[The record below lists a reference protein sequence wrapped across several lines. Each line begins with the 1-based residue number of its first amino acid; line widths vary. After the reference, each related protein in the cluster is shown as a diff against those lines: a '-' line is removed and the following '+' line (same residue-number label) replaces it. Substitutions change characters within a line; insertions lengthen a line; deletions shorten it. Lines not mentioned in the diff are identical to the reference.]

1 MKKSILVISL
11 LGVGLF
17 ISSCG
22 GSGTSNSSVNSESN
36 SITSVEDSISS
47 ENNSELD
54 STTSENNSELESITS
69 EVEEISSSENNS
81 SEEIS
86 SVQQLTVKEQLEQY
100 LSYCIETANYTIVN
114 EELTRYYVPNAFYCE
129 DNYAS
134 PYGYAEDDEG
144 IFSYSISN
152 SIVESVNYMKDDNGE
167 NLKGLYSYSYGNY
180 SWIDKENYLINSFDS
195 ISKDDIKLTR
205 VKNTKVETYS
215 VDFNVVYPLLAEFHL
230 QNFVAASVSGGVV
243 TKSLRGTCNLTIT
256 DNGFNMS
263 FYSSATYTTIDY
275 EVVNI
280 GTTEIPAITYY
291 IENDGAQMENL
302 YTQIVSLFYNDK
314 YKITYSD
321 GIVRYVTP
329 SYVVTINGDTING
342 YFISLSD
349 LLTYPFTV
357 ENGEVVVGEA
367 LETGLYG
374 YYIRPGIFSSFEL
387 NEDKLTNDSYLS
399 LQGTANCFTT
409 LELTEG
415 NLIGKAEISASIVK
429 DENNAIV
436 PSDCVV
442 TFVGT
447 EYDGNQGKL
456 LETTYT
462 AQYSEFGSASYEIIE
477 NYLSSIN

>member
-1 MKKSILVISL
+1 MKKSILVLSL

-22 GSGTSNSSVNSESN
+22 GSETSNSSVNSESN
-36 SITSVEDSISS
+36 SITSVEDSTAS
-47 ENNSELD
+47 EINSELD
-54 STTSENNSELESITS
+54 SLVSENYSELESITS
-69 EVEEISSSENNS
+69 EVEDVFSSEDNS

-100 LSYCIETANYTIVN
+100 LSYCIETDNYTIVN

-152 SIVESVNYMKDDNGE
+152 SIVESVSYLKNDSGE
-167 NLKGLYSYSYGNY
+167 NVKGLYSYSYGKY
-180 SWIDKENYLINSFDS
+180 SWIEKENYLINSFAP
-195 ISKDDIKLTR
+195 ISMDDIKLTR

-215 VDFNVVYPLLAEFHL
+215 VDFNVIYPLLTEFHL
-230 QNFVAASVSGGVV
+230 QSFVAASVSGGVV

-275 EVVNI
+275 EVINI
-280 GTTEIPAITYY
+280 GTTEISEITYY
-291 IENDGAQMENL
+291 IENNGAQMENL
-302 YTQIVSLFYNDK
+302 YTQVVSLFTEKK

-321 GIVRYVTP
+321 GSIRYVT
-329 SYVVTINGDTING
+329 SNYVVNINGDTISG
-342 YFISLSD
+342 QFISLSD

-357 ENGEVVVGEA
+357 ENGGVVVGEA
-367 LETGLYG
+367 IETGLYG
-374 YYIRPGIFSSFEL
+374 NYVSTSFFSMFEL
-387 NEDKLTNDSYLS
+387 NGDKLINDSYIS
-399 LQGTANCFTT
+399 LQGTAGYFTSG
-409 LELTEG
+409 ELNEG
-415 NLIGKAEISASIVK
+415 NLIGKAEITANIVK
-429 DENNAIV
+429 DENNVIV
-436 PSDCVV
+436 PSDCIV

-456 LETTYT
+456 LESTYT
-462 AQYSEFGSASYEIIE
+462 AEYSEFGSASYEIIE